1 MEEKELQKMKAEL
14 EKLSE
19 HLKEREK
26 GLDEREAAMK
36 AKGVSVEADEGE
48 KPLTKAQEK
57 LIAEGCKAYGIDRKL
72 LFSSGIDPHTGEAVL
87 LTDGGAKVRFGKGAK
102 VVPLDRVR
110 VDGVSRKKPRHV
122 MGKKK

>member
-1 MEEKELQKMKAEL
+1 MEEKELQAMKTDLEEL
-14 EKLSE
+14 RA
-19 HLKEREK
+19 H
-26 GLDEREAAMK
+26 LDEREKALDEREKALR
-36 AKGVSVEADEGE
+36 AKGVSVVTEEDK

-57 LIAEGCKAYGIDRKL
+57 LIAEGCKAYGINRKF

-87 LTDGGAKVRFGKGAK
+87 LTAGGAKVRFSKGAE
-102 VVPLDRVR
+102 VMPLDQVR